1 MACSGEQRENDEH
14 ISGLL
19 AGVLKDFS

>member
-1 MACSGEQRENDEH
+1 MACSGEKIENDED